1 MRQPVTLEPWL
12 KPGCTCPRSCWP
24 SPQCPTTTR
33 ILLLQHSQPIH
44 TLAQKGDEH
53 SEGAHSS
60 WSCHFDSFLYLVS
73 SCLPSWYC
81 IDALLLLL
89 LGFLNSSWYYSFII
103 IKDGLFP
110 VHFFSQP
117 RTPASPWQ
125 SRRDQ
130 WLRWVPTKTVKSWNN
145 KTFRVTWPH
154 AVSVR
159 ALDQKETETSSQ
171 TAKSA
176 SKAMLFPF
184 PGASVKT
191 TLGQMTF
198 VPVWNRKEKCHKS
211 LEWLNAEQCNFF
223 FRIFFP
229 GRGISD

>member
-33 ILLLQHSQPIH
+33 ILLLPHSQPIH
-44 TLAQKGDEH
+44 TLAQKGGEH

-60 WSCHFDSFLYLVS
+60 WSCHFDSFLYLVP

-81 IDALLLLL
+81 IDAFLLLL
-89 LGFLNSSWYYSFII
+89 LGFLNSSWYYTFI
-103 IKDGLFP
+103 DGLFP

-125 SRRDQ
+125 SRRSVAALTEFPPRL
-130 WLRWVPTKTVKSWNN
+130 WRAEITI

-171 TAKSA
+171 TAKSGLKGYA
-176 SKAMLFPF
+176 FPLPRSF
-184 PGASVKT
+184 CEDYPWADDFCPCLK
-191 TLGQMTF
+191 QK
-198 VPVWNRKEKCHKS
+198 RKRS
-211 LEWLNAEQCNFF
+211 
-223 FRIFFP
+223 
-229 GRGISD
+229 